1 MTNTQLTALQLAQ
14 QFMNAF
20 AGRNPEAAAA
30 LLAEDA
36 TLTIALGID
45 GSPTPWYFFD
55 GQTQVRGYIEA
66 VAAKFDRVAFLDQ
79 EWHAS
84 MDGRTA
90 FMEARGDILSSAEG
104 LEYRNV
110 YVFKIEVSDGLVA
123 RVTEYANPVTYA
135 NLGIKDSETEA
146 AAR

>member
-1 MTNTQLTALQLAQ
+1 MTNTQLTALQLSQ

-20 AGRNPEAAAA
+20 AGRDPEAAAA
-30 LLAEDA
+30 LLAEDS
-36 TLTIALGID
+36 TLTIALGIS
-45 GSPTPWYFFD
+45 GSPDPWYLFE
-55 GQTQVRGYIEA
+55 GKTQVRGYIEA
-66 VAAKFDRVAFLDQ
+66 VAAKFDQVAFLDQ

-84 MDGRTA
+84 LDGRTA

-110 YVFKIEVSDGLVA
+110 YVFKVVVSEGLVVH
-123 RVTEYANPVTYA
+123 VTEYANPVAYA
-135 NLGIKDSETEA
+135 NLGIEDSEAEA